1 MVWQRHCAVRVRWQ
15 LSKACNYSVAESSP
29 KIFLYIVTV
38 FGHDLIH
45 IHIIP
50 HNVWNILLLVILA

>member
-38 FGHDLIH
+38 FGHELIH

-50 HNVWNILLLVILA
+50 HTF